1 MSRRSKIH
9 WKDGELESLKDLT
22 SAFNKKVAAAKRRF
36 PELKHVQPTTY
47 SPNKL
52 QNIGESRGRQSLKR
66 EINRMKRYLKEGAEQ
81 PVVLESGAATT
92 EFQLAENKRTV
103 QNINQY
109 RRNIAKK
116 VKEGASPERG
126 TAAKAHRDIH
136 DRMMKDKSQIVSGA
150 KFEQYTQHIE
160 EMLENYRTGYYDELY
175 KQNYLSA
182 VEANYGKNSPLYK
195 TVEAMRAED
204 LVNMYYRDIITTIDF
219 VYHSDDA
226 DARMA
231 RILDTFAE
239 FGVEV
244 KNSDGFTL

>member
-1 MSRRSKIH
+1 MSRRSKIR
-9 WKDGELESLKDLT
+9 WKDGEIQSLKELT
-22 SAFNKKVAAAKRRF
+22 ADFNRKVKAARVKY
-36 PELKHVQPTTY
+36 PELKHVQPKSY

-52 QNIGESRGRQSLKR
+52 QSIGESRGREALQR
-66 EINRMKRYLKEGAEQ
+66 EINKMKRYMKEGAER
-81 PVVLESGAATT
+81 PVILDTGAATT
-92 EFQLAENKRTV
+92 EFQLEENKRNV

-126 TAAKAHRDIH
+126 TAARAHRDIH
-136 DRMMKDKSQIVSGA
+136 DRLMKDKSAIVSSG
-150 KFEQYTQHIE
+150 KFQAYTEHLE

-175 KQNYLSA
+175 KENYLKA

-204 LVNMYYRDIITTIDF
+204 LVNMYYKDIITTIDF
-219 VYHSDDA
+219 VYQADDA
-226 DARMA
+226 DARQA
-231 RILDTFAE
+231 RILETFAE